1 MFTGEEILI
10 EEIILSEVSPE
21 STDAAHKGPLK
32 RQLNNLFFNLWSF
45 GSNSLVAWTATR
57 MGIDIISTPKVRLFN
72 TENPHHRVFRGSR
85 NLESGIFKEVSES
98 VDSEPMEI
106 RLDFKIGEDETGL
119 SVDEVEEIFANYATF
134 KTDHRAVALL
144 DIVGFS
150 KHTPEAQASQLSTLE
165 FALNIAEESCKQKGL
180 PVEMRRSTTG
190 DGFYIWNRK
199 TGPDADV
206 ALFVLLKLFL
216 TYYSGLKRAITE
228 KNAAPDIRTAAS
240 VGSHYSFYAPGRD
253 VLYTSD
259 EYIVGDVTINVA
271 RLIGKTN
278 THQIVIGAF
287 KRPGLPGEP
296 EYNPE
301 RIIEAA
307 SNKLQEFHG
316 MPLFGSPVQRFASYI
331 TGPKREDGRY
341 KKQKMR
347 VVDKHGFEHICY
359 NAKVNVFLDGDDPY
373 YIGLQHADL
382 FGKKTE

>member
-1 MFTGEEILI
+1 M
-10 EEIILSEVSPE
+10 SDVAVE

-32 RQLNNLFFNLWSF
+32 RQMNNLFFNLWSF

-57 MGIDIISTPKVRLFN
+57 SGIDIISIPKVRLFN
-72 TENPHHRVFRGSR
+72 TQNPHNSVFRGPR
-85 NLESGIFKEVSES
+85 NLENDIFQEVSLS
-98 VDSEPMEI
+98 LDSEPMEI
-106 RLDFKIGEDETGL
+106 RLDFKIGDNEAGLTADEI
-119 SVDEVEEIFANYATF
+119 EEIFQNYATF

-165 FALNIAEESCKQKGL
+165 FALNIAEESCKQKNL
-180 PVEMRRSTTG
+180 PMEMRRSTTG
-190 DGFYIWNRK
+190 DGFYIWNTC
-199 TGPDADV
+199 TGPDADI

-253 VLYTSD
+253 VLHTSD

-278 THQIVIGAF
+278 THQIVLGEF
-287 KRPGLPGEP
+287 KRPGTSGSPDLTPQ
-296 EYNPE
+296 

-307 SNKLQEFHG
+307 SAKLQEFQG
-316 MPLFGSPVQRFASYI
+316 MPLFGNPVQRFTSYI
-331 TGPKREDGRY
+331 TGPKREDGSF

-347 VVDKHGFEHICY
+347 VIDKHGFEHICY

-382 FGKKTE
+382 FGTKN

>member
-1 MFTGEEILI
+1 LSD
-10 EEIILSEVSPE
+10 IIAQ
-21 STDAAHKGPLK
+21 STDAVHKGPLK

-57 MGIDIISTPKVRLFN
+57 LGIDIISVPKVRLFN
-72 TENPHHRVFRGSR
+72 TKNPHNNVFRGSR
-85 NLESGIFKEVSES
+85 NLEKGLFQEVSQS
-98 VDSEPMEI
+98 LDSEPMEI
-106 RLDFKIGEDETGL
+106 RLDFNIGDDEIGL
-119 SVDEVEEIFANYATF
+119 TVNEVEEIFQNYATF
-134 KTDHRAVALL
+134 KTDHRAVLLL

-165 FALNIAEESCKQKGL
+165 FALNIAEESCKQKNL
-180 PVEMRRSTTG
+180 PMEMRRSTTG

-199 TGPDADV
+199 TGPNADV
-206 ALFVLLKLFL
+206 ALFVLMKLFL
-216 TYYSGLKRAITE
+216 TFYSGLKRAITE

-253 VLYTSD
+253 ILYTSD

-287 KRPGLPGEP
+287 NRPGPPGEP

-307 SNKLQEFHG
+307 SKKLQEFQG
-316 MPLFGSPVQRFASYI
+316 MPLFGSPVQRFSSYI
-331 TGPKREDGRY
+331 TGPKKKDGEY
-341 KKQKMR
+341 KNQKMR
-347 VVDKHGFEHICY
+347 VIDKHGFEHICY
-359 NAKVNVFLDGDDPY
+359 NAKVNVFLEDDDPY
-373 YIGLQHADL
+373 FIGLQHSDL
-382 FGKKTE
+382 FKKKPPAS